1 MLRALGKLCSFSY
14 VLFVFLLFYVLDVV
28 SITVYDRDTLLN
40 IGSSV
45 AQRKPDFEFLNAGG
59 LFTDTA
65 SEPFVWVAKSRKRRR
80 RKRGK
85 RAGVLVRLKRRAF
98 RPPLPTILLA
108 NVQSLD
114 NKLCEL
120 RARISYQRETRDCC
134 VICLTETWMSAMV
147 PDSAIELTG
156 FSVHRSDRTKELTGK
171 SRGGGVCFY
180 INNSWCDERNIHSIK
195 SFCSPNLEFHTLL
208 CRPFWLPREFTA
220 IIITA
225 VYIPPQAN
233 TDQAL
238 RELYRNISEQET
250 AHPDAAFVVTG
261 DFNKA
266 NFRTIA
272 PKYFQH
278 VTINTRGDRTLD
290 HCYSPFRDA
299 YKSLPRQPFGK
310 SDHSSVLLLPAY
322 RQKLKRE
329 APALRTVHCWSDQS
343 DAILQDC
350 FDHVD
355 WDMFRAASEDDI
367 EAYSD
372 TVTCF
377 IRKCIDDVVP
387 TKTIRI
393 YPNQKPWINS
403 DVRSA
408 LSAWTST
415 FKSGN
420 TDDRKQASY
429 DLRRSI
435 KAAKRTYKN
444 KVEEHFN
451 NNNP

>member
-1 MLRALGKLCSFSY
+1 
-14 VLFVFLLFYVLDVV
+14 
-28 SITVYDRDTLLN
+28 
-40 IGSSV
+40 
-45 AQRKPDFEFLNAGG
+45 
-59 LFTDTA
+59 
-65 SEPFVWVAKSRKRRR
+65 
-80 RKRGK
+80 
-85 RAGVLVRLKRRAF
+85 
-98 RPPLPTILLA
+98 
-108 NVQSLD
+108 
-114 NKLCEL
+114 
-120 RARISYQRETRDCC
+120 
-134 VICLTETWMSAMV
+134 MV

-156 FSVHRSDRTKELTGK
+156 FSVHRSDRAKELTGK

-180 INNSWCDERNIHSIK
+180 INNSWCNERNIHSIK
-195 SFCSPNLEFHTLL
+195 SFCSPDLEFHMLL

-250 AHPDAAFVVTG
+250 AHPDAAFIITE

-278 VTINTRGDRTLD
+278 ITINTRGDRILD

-299 YKSLPRQPFGK
+299 YKSLPRPPFGK
-310 SDHSSVLLLPAY
+310 SDHSSVLLLPTY

-329 APALRTVHCWSDQS
+329 APALRTVQCWSDQS
-343 DAILQDC
+343 DAILQDY

-355 WDMFRAASEDDI
+355 WDMFQAVSDDDI

-377 IRKCIDDVVP
+377 IRKCIEDVVP

-403 DVRSA
+403 GVRSA
-408 LSAWTST
+408 LSARTSA

-435 KAAKRTYKN
+435 KVAK
-444 KVEEHFN
+444 
-451 NNNP
+451 